1 MERFED
7 YGIRL
12 PGSQRSGNVKIF
24 CPKCQHSRPH
34 PDKSLSVDVDKGVWK
49 CHYCNWTGALRKH
62 NQLVDY
68 QKKTYRLPSPRPQ
81 ARLSEKA
88 LSWFGSR
95 GISER
100 TLEEMKVSEGRKK
113 MPQTGTE
120 MNTVQF
126 CYYLEGELINVKYR
140 TGDKKFMMESGA
152 ELIPYNIDSV
162 RDSES
167 CIVTEGEMD
176 ALSFVEIG
184 RKDVISVPAG
194 ASNNSS
200 YLDRFIDEYFENK
213 KRIYI
218 ASDTD
223 AKGLVLRDELM
234 RRFGAHRCFI
244 VTYGDDC
251 KDANE
256 HLMKYGKQS
265 LAKCLENAK
274 EVVPDGV
281 YCLADYEKKIDAI
294 FAHGLKRG
302 MIIGH
307 PLFDAICS
315 FETKRLCVVTGIPSS
330 GKSEFIDEMCIRLNL
345 FHGLKCAFFSP
356 ENLPLELHAIKLLEK
371 LSGKKVSPD
380 DGRGTAIKIGDY
392 IEAKQ
397 YYADNFFHILPTE
410 KYTLDAVLEAAEYL
424 VRRRG
429 IRILV
434 IDPYN
439 RLENEQDSR
448 ETETQYISRV
458 LDRLTIF
465 AQQNDALVFLMAH
478 PKKVPKDNGNGGVP
492 TFYDIAGSAHFFNKT
507 DYGII
512 VHRDMTAGNTL
523 VRVEKVKFRH
533 LGQKG
538 DVRFGFNTDNGRYIS
553 LDAQTGQPL
562 APQNDSLLDFVRK
575 GGTPETAQQSAFNF
589 TQIDTKDIPF

>member
-1 MERFED
+1 ME
-7 YGIRL
+7 
-12 PGSQRSGNVKIF
+12 N
-24 CPKCQHSRPH
+24 PK
-34 PDKSLSVDVDKGVWK
+34 
-49 CHYCNWTGALRKH
+49 
-62 NQLVDY
+62 
-68 QKKTYRLPSPRPQ
+68 KKYRLPAPRPS
-81 ARLSEKA
+81 APLSDKVKT
-88 LSWFGSR
+88 WFGSR

-100 TLEEMKVSEGRKK
+100 TLLDMRISEGSKK

-126 CYYLEGELINVKYR
+126 CYYLEGKLINIKYR

-162 RDSES
+162 RDSDT
-167 CIVTEGEMD
+167 CIVTEGEID

-223 AKGLVLRDELM
+223 SKGLVLRDELL

-244 VTYGDDC
+244 VSYGEGC

-256 HLMKYGKQS
+256 HLVKYGKQS
-265 LAKCLENAK
+265 LAQCLANAQ

-281 YCLADYEKKIDAI
+281 YCLKDYEKKIDAI

-307 PLFDAICS
+307 PQFDAICS

-345 FHGLKCAFFSP
+345 FYGLKCAFFSP

-371 LSGKKVSPD
+371 LSGRKVAPD
-380 DGRGTAIKIGDY
+380 DGHHKSIGFGDY
-392 IEAKQ
+392 IEAKE

-410 KYTLDAVLEAAEYL
+410 KYTLDAVLASAEYL

-478 PKKVPKDNGNGGVP
+478 PKKVAKDNGNGGVP

-512 VHRDMTAGNTL
+512 VHRDMAAGNTL

-553 LDAQTGQPL
+553 LDTQTGMPL
-562 APQNDSLLDFVRK
+562 APQNDSLLDFVRR
-575 GGTPETAQQSAFNF
+575 GGTPETSQKDVFDFS
-589 TQIDTKDIPF
+589 QIEIKDVPF